1 MTILNNYQATI
12 GSLEERQK
20 NYEENLIRDLSGN
33 IDLALIEA
41 GSYNL

>member
-1 MTILNNYQATI
+1 
-12 GSLEERQK
+12 LEERQK

-41 GSYNL
+41 GSYNLQIPYVKITGGY